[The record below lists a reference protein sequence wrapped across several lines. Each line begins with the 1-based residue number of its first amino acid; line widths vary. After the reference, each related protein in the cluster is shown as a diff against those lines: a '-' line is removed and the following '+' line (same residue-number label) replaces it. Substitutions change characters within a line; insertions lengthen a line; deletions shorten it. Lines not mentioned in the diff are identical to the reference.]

1 MTAGVHFVR
10 AARAGKPI
18 RWYIYAWR
26 GGPKIRIAEQPAK
39 PRLTRKDVAAI
50 AAAQA
55 EDNAPSDTIHGLST
69 LWQRSREW
77 KALAASTRD
86 TWGLCLAA
94 IETKWGKVPL
104 RLFGDPRMTPKLVK
118 WRDELAV
125 PTGQG
130 RALRGGPRAADEH
143 LKVMSLL
150 LAWGQL
156 RGHVACNV
164 AAPVPRL
171 WQGGN
176 REEII
181 WLEEDFA
188 AFDTARAKRGKA
200 EVPTPQWLTDAR
212 RLAEFTG
219 LRRAD
224 LVALDW
230 AEISETHIAR
240 AAAKKSRGKRRR
252 TVMPI
257 VPGLRALLEELKTR
271 PRAAGVTTV
280 LVGAKGAPV
289 KPETLTAEF
298 NRYRQAA
305 NGGKGIVHRGDYADE
320 PDRAKTLHDIRG
332 TFATKLM
339 TLPGGSLTDDQI
351 ATVMGWTPK
360 QVAAIRKRYVD
371 EAAIVVAIGKR
382 IAEAL

>member
-10 AARAGKPI
+10 AVRPDKPI

-26 GGPKIRIAEQPAK
+26 GGPKIRVAEQPTK
-39 PRLTRKDVAAI
+39 PRLTREDIAAI

-55 EDNAPSDTIHGLST
+55 VAEAPKDTIHGLST
-69 LWQRSREW
+69 AWQRSRDW
-77 KALAASTRD
+77 KLLAPSTRD
-86 TWGLCLAA
+86 TWGLCLGT
-94 IETKWGKVPL
+94 IETKWGTVPL

-118 WRDELAV
+118 WRDALAV
-125 PTGQG
+125 QVPAGKDDKGKRTP
-130 RALRGGPRAADEH
+130 AKGGPRTADEH
-143 LKVMSLL
+143 LKVLSLML
-150 LAWGQL
+150 TWGQL
-156 RGHVACNV
+156 RGLVACNV

-171 WQGGN
+171 WQSGN

-181 WLEEDFA
+181 WLPEDCA
-188 AFDTARAKRGKA
+188 AFDAVA
-200 EVPTPQWLTDAR
+200 PQWLRDAR

-224 LVALDW
+224 LVALRWD
-230 AEISETHIAR
+230 EITETHIAR
-240 AAAKKSRGKRRR
+240 SAAKKSRGKRRR
-252 TVMPI
+252 TIMPI
-257 VPGLRALLEELKTR
+257 VPGLRTLLEELKAR
-271 PRAAGVTTV
+271 PRPADSQTV
-280 LVGAKGAPV
+280 LVGAKGQPV
-289 KPETLTAEF
+289 KAATLTAEF
-298 NRYRQAA
+298 ISYRNKA
-305 NGGKGIVHRGDYADE
+305 NDGQGIWHRSAYDDEADE
-320 PDRAKTLHDIRG
+320 AKTLHDIRG

-351 ATVMGWTPK
+351 ATVMGWTTK